1 MQAQLIITAET
12 QTELLPESV
21 FLWIRS
27 TIRAQ
32 MMKALGSPFVPCGS
46 KWNHTTSQW
55 ENSHNSAIS
64 RPILDLFC
72 LNAHP
77 RVSFCSIW
85 FSMESSNLSVE
96 K

>member
-46 KWNHTTSQW
+46 K
-55 ENSHNSAIS
+55 
-64 RPILDLFC
+64 
-72 LNAHP
+72 
-77 RVSFCSIW
+77 
-85 FSMESSNLSVE
+85 
-96 K
+96 